1 MLLFFAL
8 ITASILKKK
17 KLGTFQFA
25 DDQPMG
31 LKTCRHFELEA
42 T

>member
-8 ITASILKKK
+8 ITASILKK